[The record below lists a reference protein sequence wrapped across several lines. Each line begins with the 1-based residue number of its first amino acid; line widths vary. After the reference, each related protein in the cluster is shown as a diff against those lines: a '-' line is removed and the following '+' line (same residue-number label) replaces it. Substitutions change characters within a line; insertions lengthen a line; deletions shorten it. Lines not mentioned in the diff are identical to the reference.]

1 MSAHLY
7 LDAARQRVA
16 GAMDRRPL
24 LVGLLVLD
32 GLGVP
37 VQLVSPFGSETAAR
51 RWAEQHEVTAY
62 RVLPARLAAARR

>member
-7 LDAARQRVA
+7 LDAARQRAA
-16 GAMDRRPL
+16 GVMDRRPL

-37 VQLVSPFGSETAAR
+37 VELVSPFGSETAAR
-51 RWAEQHEVTAY
+51 QWAAQNEVT
-62 RVLPARLAAARR
+62 RFQVLPARPAAAPR